1 MELFFIFSVVEK
13 VIEYL
18 SDSHEV
24 IEFCTK
30 FCTFNHI
37 EKSSDQLI
45 IRLFADEFSATPF
58 PLCKHSHE
66 EVVGVLIFGIIFSV
80 EEEDDTL
87 RLIDKFITPFFEIVC
102 VYIIEFRL

>member
-37 EKSSDQLI
+37 EKSSDQLS
-45 IRLFADEFSATPF
+45 IRLFTDEFSATPF
-58 PLCKHSHE
+58 PLGKHPHE
-66 EVVGVLIFGIIFSV
+66 EFVGVLIFSIIFPV

-87 RLIDKFITPFFEIVC
+87 WLIDEFIIPFFE
-102 VYIIEFRL
+102 